1 MKSPRIRCVPGGFH
15 RILVAGLP
23 IVAVRTASSDVPRE
37 VKGTNNPPL
46 PGGNAETQYDALDVP
61 DE

>member
-1 MKSPRIRCVPGGFH
+1 
-15 RILVAGLP
+15 VAGLP